1 MALGEVETLL
11 RNVGETAMAWRG
23 ARDAAEA
30 DALVA
35 TYHELLVGMSA
46 RDLDADA
53 LDLLDTLPDVLM
65 PPGWRTEEPPAPPQ
79 MPRDNEWRSAQL
91 WDAYA
96 EASRQHDAAARAA
109 ARS

>member
-1 MALGEVETLL
+1 MAKAEVAGLL
-11 RNVGETAMAWRG
+11 WRIGETALAWRG

-35 TYHELLVGMSA
+35 AYHGLLHELAA
-46 RDLDADA
+46 RGLNADA
-53 LDLLDTLPDVLM
+53 LDLMDTLPDVLM
-65 PPGWRTEEPPAPPQ
+65 PPGWRIEEPPVPPQ
-79 MPRDNEWRSAQL
+79 MPRDDGWRSTQL

-96 EASRQHDAAARAA
+96 EALRRHNSAAHAA

>member
-1 MALGEVETLL
+1 MVLNRVEWMLWE
-11 RNVGETAMAWRG
+11 VGETAIAWRG

-35 TYHELLVGMSA
+35 TYHGLLRELGA
-46 RDLDADA
+46 HGLDADA
-53 LDLLDTLPDVLM
+53 LDLMDTLPDVLM
-65 PPGWRTEEPPAPPQ
+65 PPGWRVEEPPAPPDL
-79 MPRDNEWRSAQL
+79 PRDGDWRSAQL

-96 EASRQHDAAARAA
+96 AAVGRRDAAAHAM

>member
-1 MALGEVETLL
+1 MAKAEVAGLL
-11 RNVGETAMAWRG
+11 WRIGETAMAWRG

-35 TYHELLVGMSA
+35 AYHGLLHERAARGLSA
-46 RDLDADA
+46 AA
-53 LDLLDTLPDVLM
+53 LDLMDTLPDVRM
-65 PPGWRTEEPPAPPQ
+65 PPGWRTEEPPAPPH
-79 MPRDNEWRSAQL
+79 MPRDNDWRSAQL

-96 EASRQHDAAARAA
+96 EASRRHDTAAHAA